1 MNTATDRNQAMMR
14 RRHGPSDEEL
24 LATVVELVDDGFC
37 PRGELVLRLG
47 VGEREARRAI
57 GRAARRGLL
66 LQRLGLDGGSYLALS
81 NEGWALLRS
90 AEGR

>member
-1 MNTATDRNQAMMR
+1 LTVGVQRSMR

-24 LATVVELVDDGFC
+24 LATVVKLVDDGFC

-66 LQRLGLDGGSYLALS
+66 LQRLGLDGRGYLALS
-81 NEGWALLRS
+81 NEGWQLLRG
-90 AEGR
+90 AGDD